1 MMKRLLST
9 LILCSALISLKAQDT
24 KEINPALLHWYW
36 PTAWISCPDAPQRE
50 YGVYHFRKTFNL
62 SEKPGKFIVNLS
74 ADNRYRLYVNG
85 KAVCSGP
92 ARGDIYSWYF
102 ETVDIAPLLQKGLN
116 CIAAKVWNM
125 GTYAPFA
132 QITNQT
138 AFVVQGNGELEK
150 VVNTKEG
157 WKVLNDKSY
166 KACSTDNAE
175 RLKEFVAIGPGD
187 QINGSLYPWGW
198 EQIKYDDSAWKPAR
212 ILENPVAVAGYGQG
226 GYHWL
231 TPRNIPLMEETLQ
244 RISAVRRS
252 SGMEVSND
260 FLSGKKQLHIPAN
273 KIVSILLDQSF
284 NTVAYPEMVVSGGKG
299 ASIKITYAEA
309 LFDKDHKKG
318 NRNEIEGKKIEGNYD
333 IFEPDGGAK
342 RLFRTLW
349 IKTFRYMQLD
359 IVTKDQ
365 PLMIDDLY
373 GMFTGYPFKEKASFS
388 SNDKSLQD
396 IWNVGWRT
404 ARLCAGETYFDCPY
418 YEQLQYVADTRI
430 QALISLYV
438 TGDDRL
444 MRKAILNFANSRV
457 PEGLTMS
464 RYPTNRLQVI
474 PPFSLFWISMVHDY
488 WMNRKDDQ
496 FVSGFL
502 IPITEILD
510 WFEKSIDK
518 DKKML
523 GPLHWWSFADW
534 SPEYKGGYADGGLDG
549 NSSVLTLQYI
559 YTLHQAADLFKY
571 FGKNSEADSYE
582 KLADDLSKGTLN
594 QCFDKTKGLI
604 ANTPEKARF
613 SQHAAIMAVLSG
625 SIKPDEQKTM
635 MQKILDDKS
644 LIQATIYY
652 RFYLTLALK
661 KAGMADL
668 YYSQLQPWREMLKVG
683 LTTFAEKGEPTRSDC
698 HAWSA
703 SPNYDFLAT
712 ICGIMPNK
720 PGFSSVRIEPA
731 LGELQQVKGVMPH
744 PEGEISVSL
753 QRKGTNG
760 IAADISLPGKL
771 TGIFVWKGEEVN
783 LTSGTQKIEL

>member
-1 MMKRLLST
+1 MRKLLYA
-9 LILCSALISLKAQDT
+9 LMLCSALISLKAQDT
-24 KEINPALLHWYW
+24 KDINPALLHWYW

-62 SEKPGKFIVNLS
+62 ADKPDKFIIHVS

-85 KAVCSGP
+85 KPICSGP

-102 ETVDIAPLLQKGLN
+102 ETVDIASFLQKGTN
-116 CIAAKVWNM
+116 CIAASVWNM
-125 GTYAPFA
+125 GTFAPFA
-132 QITNQT
+132 QMTNQT
-138 AFVVQGNGELEK
+138 AFVAQGNGELEK

-187 QINGSLYPWGW
+187 QINGSFYPWGW
-198 EQIKYDDSAWKPAR
+198 EQTGYNDSAWKPAR

-231 TPRNIPLMEETLQ
+231 TPRNIPLMEESLQ

-260 FLSGKKQLHIPAN
+260 FLSGKKQLQIPAN
-273 KIVSILLDQSF
+273 KTVSILLDQSF
-284 NTVAYPEMVVSGGKG
+284 NTVAYPEIVVSGGKG
-299 ASIKITYAEA
+299 STIKITYAEA
-309 LFDKDHKKG
+309 LFDNNHQKG

-349 IKTFRYMQLD
+349 IKTYRYMQLD

-365 PLMIDDLY
+365 PLMIDDFY
-373 GMFTGYPFKEKASFS
+373 GMYTGYPFKEKASFT

-464 RYPTNRLQVI
+464 RFPSNRLQVI

-496 FVSGFL
+496 FVSSFL
-502 IPITEILD
+502 IPITGILD

-523 GPLHWWSFADW
+523 GPMHWWSFADW

-549 NSSVLTLQYI
+549 NSSVLTFQYI
-559 YTLHQAADLFKY
+559 YTLHQAADLFRY
-571 FGKNSEADSYE
+571 FGKNNEAESYE
-582 KLADDLSKGTLN
+582 KLADELTKGTLN
-594 QCFDKTKGLI
+594 QCYDKTRGLI

-625 SIKPDEQKTM
+625 SIKADEEKTM

-652 RFYLTLALK
+652 RFYLNLALK

-683 LTTFAEKGEPTRSDC
+683 LTTFAEKEEPTRSDC

-712 ICGIMPNK
+712 ICGIMPDK

-731 LGELQQVKGVMPH
+731 LGELQQAKGVMPH

-753 QRKGTNG
+753 LRKGTDG
-760 IAADISLPGKL
+760 ISADISLPGNL
-771 TGIFVWKGEEVN
+771 TGVFVWKGKEVK
-783 LTSGTQKIEL
+783 LQSAEQKIEL

>member
-1 MMKRLLST
+1 MKKLFYILVLSA
-9 LILCSALISLKAQDT
+9 IVPSLGAQDI
-24 KEINPALLHWYW
+24 KEINPKLLHWYW

-62 SEKPGKFIVNLS
+62 DEKPDKFIVNVS
-74 ADNRYRLYVNG
+74 ADNRYRLFVNG

-102 ETVDIAPLLQKGLN
+102 ETIDIAPYLQKGVN
-116 CIAAKVWNM
+116 CLAATVWNM
-125 GTYAPFA
+125 GTYAAVA

-157 WKVLNDKSY
+157 WKVLNDISY
-166 KACSTDNAE
+166 KPCSTDNGE
-175 RLKEFVAIGPGD
+175 RLKEFMVIGPGD
-187 QINGSLYPWGW
+187 KINAVQYPWGW
-198 EQIKYDDSAWKPAR
+198 EQTGYNDSAWKPAR

-231 TPRNIPLMEETLQ
+231 TPRNIPLMEESLQ
-244 RISAVRRS
+244 RIPTVRRAT
-252 SGMEVSND
+252 GMEVSSE
-260 FLSGKKQLHIPAN
+260 FLKGKKYLQIPAN
-273 KIVSILLDQSF
+273 KTVSVLLDQSF
-284 NTVAYPEMVVSGGKG
+284 NTVAYPELLVSGGKG
-299 ASIKITYAEA
+299 STIKITYAEA
-309 LFDKDHKKG
+309 LFDKNHQKG

-333 IFEPDGGAK
+333 IFEPDGGSK
-342 RLFRTLW
+342 RLFRPLW
-349 IKTFRYMQLD
+349 FKTYRYIQLD
-359 IVTKDQ
+359 IVTKSQ
-365 PLMIDDLY
+365 PLIIEDFY
-373 GMFTGYPFKEKASFS
+373 GIYTGYPFKEKASFTS
-388 SNDKSLQD
+388 DDKSLQD

-488 WMNRKDDQ
+488 WMNRKDDK
-496 FVSGFL
+496 FVSSFL
-502 IPITEILD
+502 IPITGILD
-510 WFEKSIDK
+510 WFEKSIDQ

-549 NSSVLTLQYI
+549 NSSVLTFQYI
-559 YTLHQAADLFKY
+559 YTLRQAADLFKY
-571 FGKNSEADSYE
+571 FGKLNEAAYYE
-582 KLADDLSKGTLN
+582 KLADELGAGAYN
-594 QCFDKTKGLI
+594 QCFDTTRRLI
-604 ANTPEKARF
+604 ANTPQKDRF

-625 SIKPDEQKTM
+625 SVKESEQKEM

-668 YYSQLQPWREMLKVG
+668 YYSQLQPWRDMLKVG
-683 LTTFAEKGEPTRSDC
+683 LTTFAEKSEPTRSDC

-712 ICGIMPNK
+712 ICGIMPDK

-744 PEGEISVSL
+744 PEGDISVSL

-760 IAADISLPGKL
+760 IIADISLPGTL
-771 TGIFVWKGEEVN
+771 TGVFVWKSKEVI
-783 LTSGTQKIEL
+783 LKSGAQKIEL